1 MPPSSL
7 VQRVVAETEG
17 GWEECGVTLSLTTH
31 PGPHITCGEVSALR
45 NGECLLNC

>member
-7 VQRVVAETEG
+7 VQRVVAETEGG

-31 PGPHITCGEVSALR
+31 PGPDITCVGVS
-45 NGECLLNC
+45 